1 MKPYALAAAAAGAAV
16 ALAACSSSAA
26 TSAAPSSSATGTHTA
41 AARSAAA
48 RSAPA
53 HSTPAH
59 SAAARSARAHSAPAH
74 TAAPVNCPRVYDA
87 WKRGPV
93 NKLVAALQAL
103 DSASAAG
110 DSAARAA
117 ALKEAE
123 PAIASAGR
131 DPTPAC
137 ADPKGYWTALL
148 MHVNAAAGSASTASE
163 RASIT
168 LALKGVPELA
178 DELNAELKRTAGA

>member
-26 TSAAPSSSATGTHTA
+26 TSAAPSSSATGTHT
-41 AARSAAA
+41 AAA